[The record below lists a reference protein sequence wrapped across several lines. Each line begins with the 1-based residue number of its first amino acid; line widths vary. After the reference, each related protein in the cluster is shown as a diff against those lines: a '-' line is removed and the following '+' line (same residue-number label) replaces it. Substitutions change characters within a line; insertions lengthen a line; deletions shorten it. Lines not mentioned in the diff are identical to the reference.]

1 MQLMSV
7 TDVVYGL
14 PPVGLAEVPEG
25 AAQVSPLIPGSV
37 RLEELAAGSARSLVM
52 LAAPGTIERR
62 HAVALALR
70 ALTPGG
76 RLSVMAPKDRGGAR
90 LARELRDLGCNF
102 AEEAR
107 RHHRICVLER
117 PSGELPLG
125 EAIAAGAP
133 RHIENLA
140 LCTQPGVFSWDRID
154 PGTALL
160 LAHLPALS
168 GEGADLGCGLGVLS
182 RAVLA
187 SKAVTALALLDIDRR
202 AIDMARRNVADPRA
216 SYRWED
222 LREAEIESRSL
233 DFVVMNPPFH
243 DGGSEDQSLGRTFI
257 RRAAE
262 ALRPGGV
269 LWLTA
274 NVHLPYEA
282 GLKEAFREVTVK
294 ASANGYKVFEAR
306 R

>member
-1 MQLMSV
+1 MNAIPA

-14 PPVGLAEVPEG
+14 PPQGLAEIPAG

-37 RLEELAAGSARSLVM
+37 RLEDLEAGSARSLVM

-70 ALTPGG
+70 ALGPGG

-90 LARELRDLGCNF
+90 LARELRDLGCDLS
-102 AEEAR
+102 EEAR
-107 RHHRICVLER
+107 KHHRICTLER
-117 PSGELPLG
+117 PAAELPLG
-125 EAIAAGAP
+125 EAIEAGAP

-160 LAHLPALS
+160 MAHLPALS
-168 GEGADLGCGLGVLS
+168 GEGADLGCGLGVLA

-187 SKAVTALALLDIDRR
+187 SDKVTGLALLDIDRR
-202 AIDMARRNVADPRA
+202 AVEMARRNVGDPRA
-216 SYRWED
+216 TFRWAD
-222 LREAEIESRSL
+222 VRDAEIERGAL

-243 DGGSEDQSLGRTFI
+243 DGGSEDQALGQTFI

-282 GLKEAFREVTVK
+282 GLNAAFRSVTLR